1 MPESTMTLQGP
12 IPIEYTITGDVILAT
27 PPNATIRIE
36 RETDDQARGSL
47 AWEADTPINITV
59 HRPHD
64 RSLADEAA
72 EVFAALYWSRAN
84 GAAQAGRAKA
94 NDPASLADGWY
105 WKHSEATS
113 DDELV
118 PAPYP
123 AGYNHGPYASIG
135 DAYNAATPEAAGH
148 FLVLLDA
155 ASGCLIRAHKPAGDA
170 VFEPTE
176 IAA

>member
-12 IPIEYTITGDVILAT
+12 IPIEYTIAGDVILAN

-36 RETDDQARGSL
+36 RETDDRARGSL
-47 AWEADTPINITV
+47 VWETDTPIDITV

-84 GAAQAGRAKA
+84 GAAARLSRAK
-94 NDPASLADGWY
+94 DPAALADGWY

-118 PAPYP
+118 PASYP

-135 DAYNAATPEAAGH
+135 DAYNAATPEAAGQ

-155 ASGCLIRAHKPAGDA
+155 TSGCLIRAHKPTGDA
-170 VFEPTE
+170 VFEPAE